1 MLFLKGPFKVFDDV
15 YCVGG
20 GGISAAGDCLIYLID
35 AGNEFILIDVGVTNH
50 ERILNNVKKLGFD
63 PNNIKSIIITH
74 CHIDHVGNLK
84 KLKDVLKA
92 KIYAHELE
100 AEVLERGGEKTADF
114 FYGIKYKPVRIDIKL
129 KGTLED
135 LTIGNKKIMILHIP
149 GHTPGGIAPYFDIKN
164 TRILFSQDTHGP
176 LFPNF
181 GSNKEDFVTS
191 LKSMQDLGA
200 DILCEGHFGIYKG
213 KKEVYNYIQQYIN
226 EFSR

>member
-1 MLFLKGPFKVFDDV
+1 MKGPFEVFTDV

-20 GGISAAGDCLIYLID
+20 GGISSAGDCLIYLID
-35 AGNEFILIDVGVTNH
+35 AREELILIDVGVTDH
-50 ERILNNVKKLGFD
+50 DRILNNVKKLGFD
-63 PNNIKSIIITH
+63 TNKITSIIITH

-84 KLKDVLKA
+84 ILKNILKA
-92 KIYAHELE
+92 KLYAHELD
-100 AEVLERGGEKTADF
+100 AEVLEKGGEKTADF
-114 FYGIKYKPVRIDIKL
+114 FYGIKYKPVKIDIKFRQS
-129 KGTLED
+129 LEKII
-135 LTIGNKKIMILHIP
+135 IGNKELNILHIP
-149 GHTPGGIAPYFDIKN
+149 GHTPGGIAPYLDIYE

-181 GSNKEDFVTS
+181 GSDRKKFVES
-191 LKSMQDLGA
+191 LKKMQELDS